1 MTVSAAASSV
11 LAPLID
17 GVEQP
22 ARVVGVLGSA
32 VYLRAG
38 GPRPNVLALVTRDAV
53 RVPNAVVLPGA
64 ALPCGPRVGAMSTV
78 GAGVVCVGGL
88 VVDCARRWTPP
99 RPRLRDAD
107 AAAARAEELAPL
119 VAAPHLAAPAR
130 ELRSALAAGDETAA
144 EAAAFSLLGL
154 GPGLTPSGDDLL
166 AGALVTIRALGGTA
180 AGVERAIAHADRRTP
195 LVSAELL
202 RYAAEGVCIPQLA
215 DLITALGSRRPLRA
229 PLASLL
235 AVGHH
240 SGGDLA
246 RGVALALAAARSPRP
261 PGDGRARRSPVGAG
275 SSGGARS
282 RR

>member
-1 MTVSAAASSV
+1 MTVSAVASSV
-11 LAPLID
+11 LAPLVD
-17 GVEQP
+17 GVERP

-38 GPRPNVLALVTRDAV
+38 GPRPNVVALVTRDAV
-53 RVPNAVVLPGA
+53 RVPNAVILPGA
-64 ALPCGPRVGAMSTV
+64 ALPCGLQAGAKATV
-78 GAGVVCVGGL
+78 GAGTVRVGGL
-88 VVDCARRWTPP
+88 VVECARRWSPP
-99 RPRLRDAD
+99 RPRLPD
-107 AAAARAEELAPL
+107 AAVARAEELASL

-130 ELRSALAAGDETAA
+130 ELRSALATGDDTAA

-166 AGALVTIRALGGTA
+166 AGALVTVRALGDTA
-180 AGVERAIAHADRRTP
+180 TGVERAIAHADRRTP

-202 RYAAEGVCIPQLA
+202 RYAAQGLCIPQLA
-215 DLITALGSRRPLRA
+215 DLIDALGSHLSLRA

-246 RGVALALAAARSPRP
+246 RGVALALAAAQSPRP
-261 PGDGRARRSPVGAG
+261 PADARARRSPVGAG